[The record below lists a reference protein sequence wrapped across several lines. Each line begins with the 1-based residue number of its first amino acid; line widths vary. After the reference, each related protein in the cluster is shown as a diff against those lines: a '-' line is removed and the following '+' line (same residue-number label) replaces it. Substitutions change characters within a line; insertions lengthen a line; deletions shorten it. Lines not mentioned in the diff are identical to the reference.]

1 MKILPYKGHLQ
12 NMHST
17 KFVHIWSATYCTST
31 VCARGIAGVSSM
43 ESEIGNHMQW
53 PQTRVFFAIL
63 QREQYF
69 AVSEIA
75 LRGRCAC
82 NGHASSAT
90 VPENSCSC
98 VCQHGTAGQYCEE
111 CAAGSQ
117 FSLWR
122 RALPDCPFVCQ
133 SEYHWGFV
141 HTMQVHYAK
150 HIIGC
155 LGPMEGHC
163 SVVEHSHSCSGY
175 VLYSPTT
182 WN

>member
-1 MKILPYKGHLQ
+1 MKIVSDAQVFHVPRRCVWKAQGGTHKIVRLCENPPVRGIDKICIAQ
-12 NMHST
+12 N
-17 KFVHIWSATYCTST
+17 WSATYCTST
-31 VCARGIAGVSSM
+31 VCTRDIAGVSSVWWYKKH
-43 ESEIGNHMQW
+43 NMQW
-53 PQTRVFFAIL
+53 PQTRISFAIL

-69 AVSEIA
+69 AVSEIT

-90 VPENSCSC
+90 VVEDSCSC

-133 SEYHWGFV
+133 SEYLG
-141 HTMQVHYAK
+141 
-150 HIIGC
+150 GC
-155 LGPMEGHC
+155 AHNGTLH
-163 SVVEHSHSCSGY
+163 
-175 VLYSPTT
+175 
-182 WN
+182 